1 MINKIV
7 GYRKMIGK
15 SQKEMAKKF
24 DISVQAYSK
33 KENGL
38 IPFKDSEKVI
48 FKNLLLP
55 YFPDITIDDIF
66 FSQMLSNVE
75 FKEVSK

>member
-1 MINKIV
+1 MINKIA

-33 KENGL
+33 K
-38 IPFKDSEKVI
+38 KMV
-48 FKNLLLP
+48 
-55 YFPDITIDDIF
+55 
-66 FSQMLSNVE
+66 
-75 FKEVSK
+75 